1 MGRVSV
7 SIVLLCEDTQTD
19 SFVRRF
25 LSHRGFHGREIKTL
39 ISPPGRQS
47 GEQWIRTRYPV
58 ELRAIRAKQ
67 QAFLLVVVDA
77 DTQTTRI
84 RRSQLD
90 LACDE
95 KGVARKT
102 RVDPVIIAVPRRN
115 IETWFAFLNGQMV
128 DEATTYPRLRRQKDC
143 RLLARELYR
152 MCHEEQRL
160 AEPAPPSLK
169 EACQEYQRLRR

>member
-1 MGRVSV
+1 MSV

>member
-1 MGRVSV
+1 MSV

-25 LSHRGFHGREIKTL
+25 LSHRGFHGRELKTI

-47 GEQWIRTRYPV
+47 GEQWIRTRYPE
-58 ELRAIRAKQ
+58 ELKAIRARQ
-67 QAFLLVVVDA
+67 QTFLLVVVDA
-77 DTQTTRI
+77 DTQTTGY

-90 LACDE
+90 QACDE

-102 RVDPVIIAVPRRN
+102 RVDPVIVAVPRRN
-115 IETWFAFLNGQMV
+115 IETWFAYLKGQMV
-128 DEATTYPRLRRQKDC
+128 DENTAYPRLRRRKDC
-143 RLLARELYR
+143 RLLARKLYR

-160 AEPAPPSLK
+160 AEPVPPSLK

>member
-1 MGRVSV
+1 MSV
-7 SIVLLCEDTQTD
+7 SIVLLCEDAQTD

-25 LSHRGFHGREIKTL
+25 LSQRRFHGREIKTI

-47 GEQWIRTRYPV
+47 GEQWIRSRYPE
-58 ELRAIRAKQ
+58 ELKAIRAKQ

-77 DTQTTRI
+77 DTQTTGY

-102 RVDPVIIAVPRRN
+102 RVDPVVIAVPRRN
-115 IETWFAFLNGQMV
+115 IETWFAYLNGQMV
-128 DEATTYPRLRRQKDC
+128 DETTTYPRLRRRKDC

-160 AEPAPPSLK
+160 TEPAPPSLM
-169 EACQEYQRLRR
+169 EACREYQRLRR